1 MAPAIGDF
9 ARLSVRLLPVDLL
22 PSGPAFSV
30 VHRGGNLAVYDICPL
45 RRKTLQAWIGSA
57 MNASEQGKELN
68 FPIIDDATRSA
79 VGTTSF
85 FRVVPSE
92 HKRIE
97 MGKTWLGAPLSQD
110 AHQYSSEVFDDQ
122 PRIRNTLSEQS

>member
-1 MAPAIGDF
+1 
-9 ARLSVRLLPVDLL
+9 
-22 PSGPAFSV
+22 
-30 VHRGGNLAVYDICPL
+30 
-45 RRKTLQAWIGSA
+45 

-85 FRVVPSE
+85 FRVVPE

-97 MGKTWLGAPLSQD
+97 MGKNVARSTLSQD

-122 PRIRNTLSEQS
+122 PRIRNNISEQS